1 MGEGADCES
10 CAHCEWMAM
19 NTLDNCLDVIKTKKN
34 EILIDLTVAK
44 KAKESIQ
51 KLLDFT
57 A

>member
-1 MGEGADCES
+1 
-10 CAHCEWMAM
+10 MAM
-19 NTLDNCLDVIKTKKN
+19 NTLDNCLDVIRTKKN